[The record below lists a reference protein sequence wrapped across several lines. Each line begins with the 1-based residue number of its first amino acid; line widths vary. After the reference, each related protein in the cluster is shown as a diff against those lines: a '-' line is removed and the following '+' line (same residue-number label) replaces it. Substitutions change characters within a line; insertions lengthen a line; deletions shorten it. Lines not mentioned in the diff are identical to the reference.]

1 MTTQKNTVQ
10 AAQGAKPVQTNREKM
25 RGLIATPEIAEMFK
39 QALGKNAGAF
49 LTSII
54 EIYNGDAKLQ
64 LCNPGDVIREAMKAA
79 TLGLPLSKALGMAY
93 IIPYDTNKKQ
103 LDGTWKKV
111 VTPNFQ
117 LGYRGILNLCQ
128 RSGRYTCINDGPVY
142 EGELRGFDKLS
153 GEIDLSGERTSDKVI
168 GYFAYIRLNNGF
180 TKTFYAT
187 VKQIA
192 EHAKKFSKGLAKE
205 VSVDTLVELVNKPA
219 DPNAKQSVGWLGNFE
234 AMARKTCLLQVT
246 KYTPKSIDELQI
258 DAIVQGAEQA
268 GAQAY
273 DEAMA
278 DYQEVEEVVN
288 EPQAVAETSEATAPA
303 PQPKAASRPAP
314 VNMAQMSDFADADAM
329 AANLFG

>member
-1 MTTQKNTVQ
+1 MAQNNTLQ
-10 AAQGAKPVQTNREKM
+10 TAQGAKPVQSNKQLM
-25 RGLIATPEIAEMFK
+25 RGLIANPQIEEMFK
-39 QALGKNAGAF
+39 KALGKNAGAF

-64 LCNPGDVIREAMKAA
+64 LCDPNEVVREAMKAA

-153 GEIDLSGERTSDKVI
+153 GEIDLSGERVSDKVI
-168 GYFAYIRLNNGF
+168 GYFAYIRLTNGF

-192 EHAKKFSKGLAKE
+192 EHAKKFSKGLGKE
-205 VSVDTLVELVNKPA
+205 VSIETLVELANKPQ
-219 DPNAKQSVGWLGNFE
+219 DPNAKQAVGWLGNFE

-246 KYTPKSIDELQI
+246 KYTPKSIDDLQL
-258 DAIVQGAEQA
+258 DAIIQSAEQA
-268 GAQAY
+268 GAQDY
-273 DEAMA
+273 DDTLAE
-278 DYQEVEEVVN
+278 YQEVAEVAN
-288 EPQAVAETSEATAPA
+288 EPQAVAQVSEATAPA
-303 PQPKAASRPAP
+303 PKMNKAPQSAMSPA
-314 VNMAQMSDFADADAM
+314 NSDFAESDAK
-329 AANLFG
+329 ANELFG

>member
-1 MTTQKNTVQ
+1 MAQNNTQQ
-10 AAQGAKPVQTNREKM
+10 AAAKKELTPAQINKIQM
-25 RGLIATPEIAEMFK
+25 RGLVSNPQIEEMFK
-39 QALGKNAGAF
+39 KALGKNAGAF

-64 LCNPGDVIREAMKAA
+64 LCDPNEVVREAMKAA

-142 EGELRGFDKLS
+142 EGELKGFDKLS
-153 GEIDLSGERTSDKVI
+153 GEIDLSGERVSDKVI
-168 GYFAYIRLNNGF
+168 GYFAYIRLTNGF

-192 EHAKKFSKGLAKE
+192 EHAKKFSKGLGKE
-205 VSVDTLVELVNKPA
+205 VSVDTLVELANKPT
-219 DPNAKQSVGWLGNFE
+219 DPNAKQAVGWLGNFE

-246 KYTPKSIDELQI
+246 KYTPKSIDELDV

-268 GAQAY
+268 SAGY
-273 DEAMA
+273 N
-278 DYQEVEEVVN
+278 VEEVQEVQ
-288 EPQAVAETSEATAPA
+288 EFEEVQALAEESQATAPA
-303 PQPKAASRPAP
+303 PRTKQPEPALNP
-314 VNMAQMSDFADADAM
+314 NLSDFAEADAR
-329 AANLFG
+329 ANELFG